1 MRYLDR
7 LIASE
12 ILPDAYKEWRV
23 YRQKLTDFIE
33 ENCVTEGDRKPVLA
47 IWGAGRSN
55 DIDLARLTERFK
67 LVLIDRDAEGLAQAC
82 KTYGLEGADAICVDL
97 PFWNVELETYE
108 MFEALLAE
116 GEEAEIVIEHLK
128 QVAFDNSHR
137 VLPDIGRKFD
147 YSVCV
152 GLHSQLNAR
161 FAGLLYMYR
170 ENYDEEELQ
179 MIENAIRALN
189 EAAVTRTNDVI
200 YMLTEKLMVFGLEWA
215 VVNESAMD
223 QWGVDDAEMAGLL
236 AEANE
241 EIPTGNENDVIGY
254 ERLSGLWQDLVP
266 EDIEGALQLR
276 HDIGMHKDF
285 DIQIEAERRLFWPF
299 AWKERKKGY
308 VMELLAVQPI
318 E

>member
-12 ILPDAYKEWRV
+12 VLPNAYKEWRG

-33 ENCVTEGDRKPVLA
+33 ENCVTEGGCKPVLA

-55 DIDLARLTERFK
+55 DIDLARLAERFK

-82 KTYGLEGADAICVDL
+82 KAYGLEETDAICVDL
-97 PFWNVELETYE
+97 PFWNVELESYE

-137 VLPDIGRKFD
+137 VLPEIGRRFD

-223 QWGVDDAEMAGLL
+223 QW
-236 AEANE
+236 
-241 EIPTGNENDVIGY
+241 EN
-254 ERLSGLWQDLVP
+254 LVP
-266 EDIEGALQLR
+266 EEIEGALQLR
-276 HDIGMHKDF
+276 YDIGMHKDF
-285 DIQIEAERRLFWPF
+285 DIRIEAERRLFWPF

-308 VMELLAVQPI
+308 VMELLAVQPL

>member
-12 ILPDAYKEWRV
+12 VLPNAYKEWRG

-33 ENCVTEGDRKPVLA
+33 ENCVVEGGCKPVLA

-55 DIDLARLTERFK
+55 DIDLARLAERFK
-67 LVLIDRDAEGLAQAC
+67 LVLIDRDAEGLVQAC
-82 KTYGLEGADAICVDL
+82 KTYGLEETDVICVDL

-137 VLPDIGRKFD
+137 VLPDIGRRFD

-223 QWGVDDAEMAGLL
+223 QW
-236 AEANE
+236 
-241 EIPTGNENDVIGY
+241 
-254 ERLSGLWQDLVP
+254 ERLVP

-285 DIQIEAERRLFWPF
+285 DIRIEAERRLFWPF

-308 VMELLAVQPI
+308 VMELLAVQPL

>member
-1 MRYLDR
+1 MNYMRYLDR

-12 ILPDAYKEWRV
+12 VLPNAYKEWRG

-33 ENCVTEGDRKPVLA
+33 ENCVAEGGCKPVLA

-55 DIDLARLTERFK
+55 DIDLARLAERFK

-82 KTYGLEGADAICVDL
+82 KTYGLEETDAICVDL

-137 VLPDIGRKFD
+137 VLPDIGRRFD

-223 QWGVDDAEMAGLL
+223 QWEKF
-236 AEANE
+236 
-241 EIPTGNENDVIGY
+241 
-254 ERLSGLWQDLVP
+254 VP

-285 DIQIEAERRLFWPF
+285 DIRIEAERRLFWPF

-308 VMELLAVQPI
+308 VMELLAVQPL

>member
-12 ILPDAYKEWRV
+12 VLPNAYKEWRG

-33 ENCVTEGDRKPVLA
+33 ENCVAEGGCKPVLA
-47 IWGAGRSN
+47 RWGAGRSN
-55 DIDLARLTERFK
+55 DIDLARLAERFK

-82 KTYGLEGADAICVDL
+82 KAYGLEETDAICVDL

-137 VLPDIGRKFD
+137 VLPEIGRRFD

-215 VVNESAMD
+215 VVNESAME
-223 QWGVDDAEMAGLL
+223 QWEK
-236 AEANE
+236 
-241 EIPTGNENDVIGY
+241 
-254 ERLSGLWQDLVP
+254 LVP

-285 DIQIEAERRLFWPF
+285 DIRIEAERRLFWPF

-308 VMELLAVQPI
+308 VMELLAVQPL

>member
-12 ILPDAYKEWRV
+12 VLPNAYKEWRG

-33 ENCVTEGDRKPVLA
+33 ENCVAEGGCKPVLA

-82 KTYGLEGADAICVDL
+82 KAYGLEETDAICVDL

-137 VLPDIGRKFD
+137 VLPDIGRRFD
-147 YSVCV
+147 YSVCI

-215 VVNESAMD
+215 VVNESAME
-223 QWGVDDAEMAGLL
+223 QWEK
-236 AEANE
+236 
-241 EIPTGNENDVIGY
+241 
-254 ERLSGLWQDLVP
+254 LVP

-285 DIQIEAERRLFWPF
+285 DIRIEAERRLFWPF

-308 VMELLAVQPI
+308 VMELLAVQPL

>member
-12 ILPDAYKEWRV
+12 VLPNAYKEWRG

-33 ENCVTEGDRKPVLA
+33 ENCVAEGERKPVLA

-55 DIDLARLTERFK
+55 DIDLARLAERFK
-67 LVLIDRDAEGLAQAC
+67 LVLIDRDAEGLVQAC
-82 KTYGLEGADAICVDL
+82 KTYGLEETDAICVDL

-137 VLPDIGRKFD
+137 VLPDIGRRFD

-223 QWGVDDAEMAGLL
+223 QWEKF
-236 AEANE
+236 
-241 EIPTGNENDVIGY
+241 
-254 ERLSGLWQDLVP
+254 VP

-285 DIQIEAERRLFWPF
+285 DIRIEAERRLFWPF

-308 VMELLAVQPI
+308 VMELLAVQPL

>member
-12 ILPDAYKEWRV
+12 VLPNAYKEWRG

-33 ENCVTEGDRKPVLA
+33 ENCVAEGGCKPVLA

-55 DIDLARLTERFK
+55 DIDLARLAERFK

-82 KTYGLEGADAICVDL
+82 KAYGLEETDAICVDL
-97 PFWNVELETYE
+97 PFWNVEHETYE

-137 VLPDIGRKFD
+137 ALPEIGRRFD

-223 QWGVDDAEMAGLL
+223 QW
-236 AEANE
+236 
-241 EIPTGNENDVIGY
+241 EN
-254 ERLSGLWQDLVP
+254 LVP
-266 EDIEGALQLR
+266 EEIEGALQLR

-285 DIQIEAERRLFWPF
+285 DIRIEAERRLFWPF

-308 VMELLAVQPI
+308 VMELLAVQPL

>member
-12 ILPDAYKEWRV
+12 VLPNAYKEWRG

-33 ENCVTEGDRKPVLA
+33 ENCVAEGGCKPVLA

-55 DIDLARLTERFK
+55 DIDLARLAERFK
-67 LVLIDRDAEGLAQAC
+67 LVLIDRDAEGLVQAC
-82 KTYGLEGADAICVDL
+82 KTYGLEETDVICVDL

-137 VLPDIGRKFD
+137 VLPDIGRRFD

-200 YMLTEKLMVFGLEWA
+200 YMLTEKFMVFGLEWA

-223 QWGVDDAEMAGLL
+223 QWEKF
-236 AEANE
+236 
-241 EIPTGNENDVIGY
+241 
-254 ERLSGLWQDLVP
+254 VP

-285 DIQIEAERRLFWPF
+285 DIRIEAERRLFWPF

-308 VMELLAVQPI
+308 VMELLAVQPL

>member
-12 ILPDAYKEWRV
+12 VLPNAYKEWRG

-33 ENCVTEGDRKPVLA
+33 ENCVAEGGRKPVLA

-55 DIDLARLTERFK
+55 DIDLARLAERFK

-82 KTYGLEGADAICVDL
+82 KAYGLEEPDAICVDL

-137 VLPDIGRKFD
+137 VLPDIGRRFD

-223 QWGVDDAEMAGLL
+223 QW
-236 AEANE
+236 
-241 EIPTGNENDVIGY
+241 EN
-254 ERLSGLWQDLVP
+254 LVP

-285 DIQIEAERRLFWPF
+285 DIRIEAERRLFWPF

-308 VMELLAVQPI
+308 VMELLAVQPL

>member
-1 MRYLDR
+1 MNYMRYLDR

-12 ILPDAYKEWRV
+12 VLPNAYKEWRG

-33 ENCVTEGDRKPVLA
+33 ENCVAEGGCKPVLA

-55 DIDLARLTERFK
+55 DIDLARLAERFK
-67 LVLIDRDAEGLAQAC
+67 LVLIDRDAEGLVQAC
-82 KTYGLEGADAICVDL
+82 KTYGLEKTDVICADL

-137 VLPDIGRKFD
+137 VLPDIGRRFD

-215 VVNESAMD
+215 VVNEFAMD
-223 QWGVDDAEMAGLL
+223 QW
-236 AEANE
+236 
-241 EIPTGNENDVIGY
+241 EN
-254 ERLSGLWQDLVP
+254 LVP

-285 DIQIEAERRLFWPF
+285 DIRIEAERRLFWPF
-299 AWKERKKGY
+299 VWKERKKGY
-308 VMELLAVQPI
+308 VMELLAVQPL

>member
-12 ILPDAYKEWRV
+12 VLPNAYKEWRG

-33 ENCVTEGDRKPVLA
+33 ENCVAEGGCKPVLA

-55 DIDLARLTERFK
+55 DIDLARLAERFK

-82 KTYGLEGADAICVDL
+82 KAYGLEETDAICVDL

-128 QVAFDNSHR
+128 QVAFDNSQR
-137 VLPDIGRKFD
+137 VLTEIGRRFD

-223 QWGVDDAEMAGLL
+223 QW
-236 AEANE
+236 
-241 EIPTGNENDVIGY
+241 EN
-254 ERLSGLWQDLVP
+254 LVP
-266 EDIEGALQLR
+266 EEIEGALQLR

-285 DIQIEAERRLFWPF
+285 DIRIEAERRLFWPF

-308 VMELLAVQPI
+308 VMELLAVQPL

>member
-12 ILPDAYKEWRV
+12 VLPNAYKEWRG

-33 ENCVTEGDRKPVLA
+33 ENCVVEGGCKPVLA

-55 DIDLARLTERFK
+55 DIDLARLAERFK
-67 LVLIDRDAEGLAQAC
+67 LVLIDRDAEGLVQAC
-82 KTYGLEGADAICVDL
+82 KTYGLEETDVICVDL

-108 MFEALLAE
+108 MFEALLAD

-137 VLPDIGRKFD
+137 VLPDIGRRFD

-223 QWGVDDAEMAGLL
+223 QWEKF
-236 AEANE
+236 
-241 EIPTGNENDVIGY
+241 
-254 ERLSGLWQDLVP
+254 VP

-285 DIQIEAERRLFWPF
+285 DIRIEAERRLFWPF

-308 VMELLAVQPI
+308 VMELLAVQPL

>member
-1 MRYLDR
+1 MGYLDR

-12 ILPDAYKEWRV
+12 VLPNAYKEWRG

-33 ENCVTEGDRKPVLA
+33 ENCVAEGGCKPVLA

-55 DIDLARLTERFK
+55 DIDLARLAERFK

-82 KTYGLEGADAICVDL
+82 KAYGLEETDAICVDL

-137 VLPDIGRKFD
+137 VLPEIGRRFD

-223 QWGVDDAEMAGLL
+223 QWENLVL
-236 AEANE
+236 E
-241 EIPTGNENDVIGY
+241 E
-254 ERLSGLWQDLVP
+254 
-266 EDIEGALQLR
+266 IEGALQLR

-285 DIQIEAERRLFWPF
+285 DIRIEAERRLFWPF

-308 VMELLAVQPI
+308 VMELLAVQPL

>member
-1 MRYLDR
+1 MNYMRYLDR

-12 ILPDAYKEWRV
+12 VLPNAYKEWRG

-33 ENCVTEGDRKPVLA
+33 ENCVAEGGCKPVLA

-55 DIDLARLTERFK
+55 DIDLARLAERFK
-67 LVLIDRDAEGLAQAC
+67 LVLIDRDAEGLVQAC
-82 KTYGLEGADAICVDL
+82 KTYGLEKTDVICVDL

-137 VLPDIGRKFD
+137 VLPEIGRRFD

-223 QWGVDDAEMAGLL
+223 QWEKF
-236 AEANE
+236 
-241 EIPTGNENDVIGY
+241 
-254 ERLSGLWQDLVP
+254 VP

-285 DIQIEAERRLFWPF
+285 DIRIEAERRLFWPF

-308 VMELLAVQPI
+308 VMELLAVQPL

>member
-12 ILPDAYKEWRV
+12 VLPNAYKEWRG

-33 ENCVTEGDRKPVLA
+33 ENCVAEGGCKPVLA

-55 DIDLARLTERFK
+55 DIDLARLAERFK

-82 KTYGLEGADAICVDL
+82 KAYGLEETDAICVDL

-137 VLPDIGRKFD
+137 VLPEIGRRFD

-200 YMLTEKLMVFGLEWA
+200 YMLTEKLIVFGLEWA

-223 QWGVDDAEMAGLL
+223 QW
-236 AEANE
+236 
-241 EIPTGNENDVIGY
+241 EN
-254 ERLSGLWQDLVP
+254 LVP
-266 EDIEGALQLR
+266 EEIEGALQLR

-285 DIQIEAERRLFWPF
+285 DIRIEAERRLFWPF

-308 VMELLAVQPI
+308 VMELLAVQPL

>member
-12 ILPDAYKEWRV
+12 VLPNAYKEWRG

-33 ENCVTEGDRKPVLA
+33 ENCVAEGGCKPVLA

-55 DIDLARLTERFK
+55 DIDLARLAERFK
-67 LVLIDRDAEGLAQAC
+67 LVLIDRDAEGLVQAC
-82 KTYGLEGADAICVDL
+82 KTYGLEKTDVICVDL

-116 GEEAEIVIEHLK
+116 GEEAEIVIEYLK

-137 VLPDIGRKFD
+137 VLPDIGRRFD

-223 QWGVDDAEMAGLL
+223 QW
-236 AEANE
+236 
-241 EIPTGNENDVIGY
+241 
-254 ERLSGLWQDLVP
+254 ERLVP

-285 DIQIEAERRLFWPF
+285 DIRIEAERRLFWPF

-308 VMELLAVQPI
+308 VMELLAVQPL

>member
-12 ILPDAYKEWRV
+12 VLPNAYKEWRG

-33 ENCVTEGDRKPVLA
+33 ENCVAEGGDKPVLA

-55 DIDLARLTERFK
+55 DIDLARLAERFK

-82 KTYGLEGADAICVDL
+82 KAYGLEETDAICVDL

-137 VLPDIGRKFD
+137 VLPEIGRRFD

-189 EAAVTRTNDVI
+189 EVAVTRTNDVI

-223 QWGVDDAEMAGLL
+223 QW
-236 AEANE
+236 
-241 EIPTGNENDVIGY
+241 EN
-254 ERLSGLWQDLVP
+254 LVP
-266 EDIEGALQLR
+266 EEIEGALQLR

-285 DIQIEAERRLFWPF
+285 DIRIEAERRLFWPF

-308 VMELLAVQPI
+308 VMELLAVQPL

>member
-12 ILPDAYKEWRV
+12 VLPNAYKEWRG

-33 ENCVTEGDRKPVLA
+33 ENCVAEGGCKPVLA

-55 DIDLARLTERFK
+55 DIDLARLAERFK

-82 KTYGLEGADAICVDL
+82 KTYGLEETDAICVDL

-137 VLPDIGRKFD
+137 GLPEIGRRFD

-161 FAGLLYMYR
+161 FVGLLYMYR

-223 QWGVDDAEMAGLL
+223 QW
-236 AEANE
+236 
-241 EIPTGNENDVIGY
+241 EN
-254 ERLSGLWQDLVP
+254 LVP
-266 EDIEGALQLR
+266 EEIEGALQLR

-285 DIQIEAERRLFWPF
+285 DIRIEAERRLFWPF

-308 VMELLAVQPI
+308 VMELLAVQPL

>member
-12 ILPDAYKEWRV
+12 VLPNAYKEWRG

-33 ENCVTEGDRKPVLA
+33 ENCVAEGGCKPVLA

-55 DIDLARLTERFK
+55 DIDLARLAERFK
-67 LVLIDRDAEGLAQAC
+67 LVLIDRDAEGLVQAC
-82 KTYGLEGADAICVDL
+82 KTYGLEETDVICVDL

-137 VLPDIGRKFD
+137 VLPDIGRRFD

-223 QWGVDDAEMAGLL
+223 QWEKF
-236 AEANE
+236 
-241 EIPTGNENDVIGY
+241 
-254 ERLSGLWQDLVP
+254 VP

-276 HDIGMHKDF
+276 HDIGIHKDF
-285 DIQIEAERRLFWPF
+285 DIRIEAERRLFWPF

-308 VMELLAVQPI
+308 VMELLAVQPL

>member
-1 MRYLDR
+1 MNYMRYLDR

-12 ILPDAYKEWRV
+12 VLPNAYKEWRG

-33 ENCVTEGDRKPVLA
+33 ENCVAEGGCKPVLA

-55 DIDLARLTERFK
+55 DIDLAKLAERFK

-82 KTYGLEGADAICVDL
+82 KAYGLEETDAICVDL

-116 GEEAEIVIEHLK
+116 GEEAEIVIEHLQ

-137 VLPDIGRKFD
+137 VLPDIGRRFD
-147 YSVCV
+147 YSVCI

-215 VVNESAMD
+215 VVNESAME
-223 QWGVDDAEMAGLL
+223 QWEK
-236 AEANE
+236 
-241 EIPTGNENDVIGY
+241 
-254 ERLSGLWQDLVP
+254 LVP

-285 DIQIEAERRLFWPF
+285 DIRIEAERRLFWPF

-308 VMELLAVQPI
+308 VMELLAVQPL

>member
-12 ILPDAYKEWRV
+12 VLPNAYKEWRG

-33 ENCVTEGDRKPVLA
+33 ENCVAEGGCKPVLA

-55 DIDLARLTERFK
+55 DIDLARLAERFK

-82 KTYGLEGADAICVDL
+82 KTYGLEETDAICVDL

-137 VLPDIGRKFD
+137 VLPDIRRRFD

-215 VVNESAMD
+215 VVNEFAMD
-223 QWGVDDAEMAGLL
+223 QW
-236 AEANE
+236 
-241 EIPTGNENDVIGY
+241 EN
-254 ERLSGLWQDLVP
+254 LVP

-285 DIQIEAERRLFWPF
+285 DIRIEAERRLFWPF

-308 VMELLAVQPI
+308 VMELLAVQPL

>member
-12 ILPDAYKEWRV
+12 VLPNAYKEWRG

-33 ENCVTEGDRKPVLA
+33 ENCVAEGGRKPVLA

-82 KTYGLEGADAICVDL
+82 KAYGLEETDAICVDL
-97 PFWNVELETYE
+97 PFWNVEFEIYE

-116 GEEAEIVIEHLK
+116 GEEAEIVIEHLQ

-137 VLPDIGRKFD
+137 VLPDIGRRFD

-223 QWGVDDAEMAGLL
+223 QWEK
-236 AEANE
+236 
-241 EIPTGNENDVIGY
+241 
-254 ERLSGLWQDLVP
+254 LVP

-285 DIQIEAERRLFWPF
+285 DIRIEAERRLFWPF

-308 VMELLAVQPI
+308 VMELLAVQPL

>member
-1 MRYLDR
+1 MNYMRYLDR

-12 ILPDAYKEWRV
+12 VLPNAYKEWRG

-33 ENCVTEGDRKPVLA
+33 ENCVAEGGCKPVLA

-55 DIDLARLTERFK
+55 DIDLARLAERFK

-82 KTYGLEGADAICVDL
+82 KTYGLEETDAICVDL

-137 VLPDIGRKFD
+137 VLPDIGRRFD

-189 EAAVTRTNDVI
+189 EAAVTRANDVI

-223 QWGVDDAEMAGLL
+223 QWEKF
-236 AEANE
+236 
-241 EIPTGNENDVIGY
+241 
-254 ERLSGLWQDLVP
+254 VP

-285 DIQIEAERRLFWPF
+285 DIRIEAERRLFWPF

-308 VMELLAVQPI
+308 VMELLAVQPL

>member
-1 MRYLDR
+1 MRYFDR

-12 ILPDAYKEWRV
+12 VLPNAYKEWRG

-33 ENCVTEGDRKPVLA
+33 ENCVAEGGRKPVLA

-55 DIDLARLTERFK
+55 DIDLARLAERFK

-82 KTYGLEGADAICVDL
+82 KAYGLEETDAICVDL

-137 VLPDIGRKFD
+137 VLPDIGRRFD
-147 YSVCV
+147 YSVCI

-215 VVNESAMD
+215 VVNESAME
-223 QWGVDDAEMAGLL
+223 QWEK
-236 AEANE
+236 
-241 EIPTGNENDVIGY
+241 
-254 ERLSGLWQDLVP
+254 LVP

-285 DIQIEAERRLFWPF
+285 DIRIEAERRLFWPF

-308 VMELLAVQPI
+308 VMELLAVQPL

>member
-12 ILPDAYKEWRV
+12 VLPNAYKEWRG

-33 ENCVTEGDRKPVLA
+33 ENCVAEGGRKPVLA

-55 DIDLARLTERFK
+55 DIDLARLAERFK

-82 KTYGLEGADAICVDL
+82 KAYGLEETDAICVDL
-97 PFWNVELETYE
+97 PFWNVEFEIYE

-137 VLPDIGRKFD
+137 VLPDIGRRFD
-147 YSVCV
+147 YSVCI

-215 VVNESAMD
+215 VVNESAME
-223 QWGVDDAEMAGLL
+223 QWEK
-236 AEANE
+236 
-241 EIPTGNENDVIGY
+241 
-254 ERLSGLWQDLVP
+254 LVP

-285 DIQIEAERRLFWPF
+285 DIRIEAERRLFWPF

-308 VMELLAVQPI
+308 VMELLAVQPL

>member
-12 ILPDAYKEWRV
+12 VLPNAYKEWRG

-33 ENCVTEGDRKPVLA
+33 ENCVAEGGRKPVLA

-55 DIDLARLTERFK
+55 DIDLARLAERFK

-82 KTYGLEGADAICVDL
+82 KAYGLEETDAICVDL

-137 VLPDIGRKFD
+137 VLPDIGRRFD
-147 YSVCV
+147 YCVCV
-152 GLHSQLNAR
+152 GLQSKLNGR

-223 QWGVDDAEMAGLL
+223 QWENLIP
-236 AEANE
+236 E
-241 EIPTGNENDVIGY
+241 E
-254 ERLSGLWQDLVP
+254 
-266 EDIEGALQLR
+266 IEGALQLR

-285 DIQIEAERRLFWPF
+285 DIRIEAERRLFWPF

-308 VMELLAVQPI
+308 VMELLAVQPL

>member
-12 ILPDAYKEWRV
+12 VLPNAYKEWRG

-33 ENCVTEGDRKPVLA
+33 ENCVAEGGCKPVLA

-55 DIDLARLTERFK
+55 DIDLARLAERFK
-67 LVLIDRDAEGLAQAC
+67 LVLIDRDAEGLVQAC
-82 KTYGLEGADAICVDL
+82 KTYGLEETDVICVDL

-137 VLPDIGRKFD
+137 VLPDIGRRFD

-223 QWGVDDAEMAGLL
+223 QW
-236 AEANE
+236 
-241 EIPTGNENDVIGY
+241 EN
-254 ERLSGLWQDLVP
+254 LVP

-285 DIQIEAERRLFWPF
+285 DIRIEAERRLFWPF

-308 VMELLAVQPI
+308 VMELLAVQPL

>member
-12 ILPDAYKEWRV
+12 VLPNAYKEWRG

-33 ENCVTEGDRKPVLA
+33 ENCVAEGGCKPVLA

-55 DIDLARLTERFK
+55 DIDLARLAERFK
-67 LVLIDRDAEGLAQAC
+67 LVLIDRDAEGLVQAC
-82 KTYGLEGADAICVDL
+82 KTYGLEETDVICVDL

-137 VLPDIGRKFD
+137 VLPDIGRRFD

-223 QWGVDDAEMAGLL
+223 QW
-236 AEANE
+236 
-241 EIPTGNENDVIGY
+241 EN
-254 ERLSGLWQDLVP
+254 LVP

-285 DIQIEAERRLFWPF
+285 DIRIEAERRLFWPF
-299 AWKERKKGY
+299 VWKERKKGY
-308 VMELLAVQPI
+308 VMELLAVQPL

>member
-7 LIASE
+7 LITSE
-12 ILPDAYKEWRV
+12 VLPNAYKEWRG

-33 ENCVTEGDRKPVLA
+33 ENCVVEGGCKPVLA

-55 DIDLARLTERFK
+55 DIDLARLAERFK

-82 KTYGLEGADAICVDL
+82 KTYGLEETDAICVDL

-137 VLPDIGRKFD
+137 VLPDIGRRFD

-223 QWGVDDAEMAGLL
+223 QW
-236 AEANE
+236 
-241 EIPTGNENDVIGY
+241 EN
-254 ERLSGLWQDLVP
+254 LVP
-266 EDIEGALQLR
+266 EEIEGALQLR

-285 DIQIEAERRLFWPF
+285 DIRIEAERRLFWPF

-308 VMELLAVQPI
+308 VMELLAVQPL

>member
-12 ILPDAYKEWRV
+12 VLPNAYKEWRG
-23 YRQKLTDFIE
+23 YRQKLTGFIE
-33 ENCVTEGDRKPVLA
+33 ENCVAEGGCKPVLA

-55 DIDLARLTERFK
+55 DIDLARLAERFK
-67 LVLIDRDAEGLAQAC
+67 LVLIDRDAEGLVQAC
-82 KTYGLEGADAICVDL
+82 KTYGLEKTDVICVDL

-137 VLPDIGRKFD
+137 VLPDIGRRFD

-223 QWGVDDAEMAGLL
+223 QWEKF
-236 AEANE
+236 
-241 EIPTGNENDVIGY
+241 
-254 ERLSGLWQDLVP
+254 VP

-276 HDIGMHKDF
+276 HDIGIHKDF
-285 DIQIEAERRLFWPF
+285 DIRIEAERRLFWPF

-308 VMELLAVQPI
+308 VMELLAVQPL

>member
-12 ILPDAYKEWRV
+12 VLPNAYKEWRG

-33 ENCVTEGDRKPVLA
+33 ENCVAEGGCKPVLA

-55 DIDLARLTERFK
+55 DIDLARLAERFK
-67 LVLIDRDAEGLAQAC
+67 LVLIDRDAEGLVQAC
-82 KTYGLEGADAICVDL
+82 KTYGLEETDVICVDL

-137 VLPDIGRKFD
+137 VLSDIGRRFD

-223 QWGVDDAEMAGLL
+223 QWEKF
-236 AEANE
+236 
-241 EIPTGNENDVIGY
+241 
-254 ERLSGLWQDLVP
+254 VP

-285 DIQIEAERRLFWPF
+285 DIRIEAERRLFWPF

-308 VMELLAVQPI
+308 VMELLAVQPL

>member
-12 ILPDAYKEWRV
+12 VLPNAYKEWRG

-33 ENCVTEGDRKPVLA
+33 ENCVAEGGRKPVLA

-55 DIDLARLTERFK
+55 DIDLARLAERFK

-82 KTYGLEGADAICVDL
+82 KTYGLEETDAICVDL

-137 VLPDIGRKFD
+137 VLPDIGRRFD

-223 QWGVDDAEMAGLL
+223 QW
-236 AEANE
+236 
-241 EIPTGNENDVIGY
+241 
-254 ERLSGLWQDLVP
+254 ERLVP

-285 DIQIEAERRLFWPF
+285 DIRIEAERRLFWPF

-308 VMELLAVQPI
+308 VMELLAVQPL

>member
-1 MRYLDR
+1 MNYMRYLDR

-12 ILPDAYKEWRV
+12 VLPNAYKEWRG

-33 ENCVTEGDRKPVLA
+33 ENCVAEGGCKPVLA

-55 DIDLARLTERFK
+55 DIDLARLAERFK

-82 KTYGLEGADAICVDL
+82 KTYGLEETDVICVDL

-137 VLPDIGRKFD
+137 VLPDIGRRFD
-147 YSVCV
+147 YSVCI

-215 VVNESAMD
+215 VVNESAME
-223 QWGVDDAEMAGLL
+223 QWEK
-236 AEANE
+236 
-241 EIPTGNENDVIGY
+241 
-254 ERLSGLWQDLVP
+254 LVP

-276 HDIGMHKDF
+276 RDIGMHKDF
-285 DIQIEAERRLFWPF
+285 DIRIEAERRLFWPF

-308 VMELLAVQPI
+308 VMELLAVQPL

>member
-12 ILPDAYKEWRV
+12 VLPNAYKEWRG

-33 ENCVTEGDRKPVLA
+33 ENCVAEGGRKPVLA

-55 DIDLARLTERFK
+55 DIDLARLAERFK

-82 KTYGLEGADAICVDL
+82 KAYGLEETDAICVDL
-97 PFWNVELETYE
+97 PCWNVELETYE

-137 VLPDIGRKFD
+137 VLPEIGRRFD

-223 QWGVDDAEMAGLL
+223 QW
-236 AEANE
+236 
-241 EIPTGNENDVIGY
+241 EN
-254 ERLSGLWQDLVP
+254 LVP

-285 DIQIEAERRLFWPF
+285 DIRIEAERRLFWPF

-308 VMELLAVQPI
+308 VMELLAVQPL

>member
-12 ILPDAYKEWRV
+12 VLPNAYKEWRG

-33 ENCVTEGDRKPVLA
+33 ENCVAEGGCKPVLA

-55 DIDLARLTERFK
+55 DIDLARLAERFK

-82 KTYGLEGADAICVDL
+82 KTYGLEETDAICVDL

-116 GEEAEIVIEHLK
+116 GEEAEIVIKHLK

-137 VLPDIGRKFD
+137 GLPEIGRRFD

-223 QWGVDDAEMAGLL
+223 QW
-236 AEANE
+236 
-241 EIPTGNENDVIGY
+241 EN
-254 ERLSGLWQDLVP
+254 LVP
-266 EDIEGALQLR
+266 EEIEGALQLR

-285 DIQIEAERRLFWPF
+285 DIRIEAERRLFWPF

-308 VMELLAVQPI
+308 VMELLAVQPL

>member
-12 ILPDAYKEWRV
+12 VLPNAYKEWRG

-33 ENCVTEGDRKPVLA
+33 ENCVAEGGRKPVLA

-55 DIDLARLTERFK
+55 DIDLARLAERFK

-82 KTYGLEGADAICVDL
+82 KTYGLEETDAICVDL
-97 PFWNVELETYE
+97 PFWNVEFEIYE

-116 GEEAEIVIEHLK
+116 GEEAEIVIEHLQ

-137 VLPDIGRKFD
+137 VLPDIGRRFD
-147 YSVCV
+147 YSVCI

-215 VVNESAMD
+215 VVNESAMG
-223 QWGVDDAEMAGLL
+223 QWEK
-236 AEANE
+236 
-241 EIPTGNENDVIGY
+241 
-254 ERLSGLWQDLVP
+254 LVP

-285 DIQIEAERRLFWPF
+285 DIRIEAERRLFWPF

-308 VMELLAVQPI
+308 VMELLAVQPL

>member
-12 ILPDAYKEWRV
+12 VLPNAYKEWRG

-33 ENCVTEGDRKPVLA
+33 ENCVAEGGCKPVLA

-55 DIDLARLTERFK
+55 DIDLARLAERFK
-67 LVLIDRDAEGLAQAC
+67 LVLIDRDAEGLVQAC
-82 KTYGLEGADAICVDL
+82 KTYGLEKTDVICVDL

-108 MFEALLAE
+108 MFEALLEE

-137 VLPDIGRKFD
+137 VLPDIGRRFD

-223 QWGVDDAEMAGLL
+223 QWEKF
-236 AEANE
+236 
-241 EIPTGNENDVIGY
+241 
-254 ERLSGLWQDLVP
+254 VP

-285 DIQIEAERRLFWPF
+285 DIRIEAERRLFWPF

-308 VMELLAVQPI
+308 VMELLAVQPL

>member
-12 ILPDAYKEWRV
+12 VLPNAYKEWRG

-33 ENCVTEGDRKPVLA
+33 ENCVAEGGCKPVLA

-55 DIDLARLTERFK
+55 DIDLARLAERFK

-82 KTYGLEGADAICVDL
+82 KAYGLEETDAICVDL

-137 VLPDIGRKFD
+137 VLPEIGRRFD

-223 QWGVDDAEMAGLL
+223 QW
-236 AEANE
+236 
-241 EIPTGNENDVIGY
+241 EN
-254 ERLSGLWQDLVP
+254 LVP

-285 DIQIEAERRLFWPF
+285 DIRIEAERRLFWPF

-308 VMELLAVQPI
+308 VMELLVVQPL

>member
-12 ILPDAYKEWRV
+12 VLPNAYKEWRG

-33 ENCVTEGDRKPVLA
+33 ENCVAEGGCKPVLA

-55 DIDLARLTERFK
+55 DIDLARLAERFK
-67 LVLIDRDAEGLAQAC
+67 LVLIDRDAEGLVQAC
-82 KTYGLEGADAICVDL
+82 KTYGLEKTDVICVDL

-137 VLPDIGRKFD
+137 VLPDIGRRFD

-223 QWGVDDAEMAGLL
+223 QW
-236 AEANE
+236 
-241 EIPTGNENDVIGY
+241 EN
-254 ERLSGLWQDLVP
+254 LVP
-266 EDIEGALQLR
+266 EEIEGALQLR

-285 DIQIEAERRLFWPF
+285 DIRIEAERRLFWPF

-308 VMELLAVQPI
+308 VMELLAVQPL